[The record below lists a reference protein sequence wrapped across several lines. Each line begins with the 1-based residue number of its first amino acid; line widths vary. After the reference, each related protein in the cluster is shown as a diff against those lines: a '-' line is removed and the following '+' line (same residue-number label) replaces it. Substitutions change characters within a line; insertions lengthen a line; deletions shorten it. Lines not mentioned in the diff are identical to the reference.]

1 MRLREIICE
10 SPVEYSDEMPRE
22 IYYLRGDYSVGA
34 LKRDFNYLFTID
46 VGGRNVDFMLNRWN
60 TLLIGVYSGWE
71 NATDRVLPVFN
82 LKILETPLIK
92 VLPKE
97 LIGKKI
103 LQGSRIVLHADLRN
117 FNIAS
122 QVYKRLINR
131 GYAII
136 SDDTH
141 YEPARALW
149 LKLAKNSGNEYNVM
163 LCDVDHGPL
172 KDMDGKTINYDGSN
186 VPLEQVW
193 TTGSDYSG
201 SYIVLVMY

>member
-1 MRLREIICE
+1 MDIIKE
-10 SPVEYSDEMPRE
+10 APYLHPGEMPRE
-22 IYYLRGDYSVGA
+22 IYYLNGDYSVGA
-34 LKRDFNYLFTID
+34 LKRDFNYLFTIKTNN
-46 VGGRNVDFMLNRWN
+46 RSVDFMINKWD
-60 TLLIGVYSGWE
+60 TLLIGVVSGWQGSIG
-71 NATDRVLPVFN
+71 RILPVFN
-82 LKILETPLIK
+82 LQILETPLIK
-92 VLPKE
+92 NIPDIIKD
-97 LIGKKI
+97 KKI
-103 LQGSRIVLHADLRN
+103 LQGSRIVLKPDLRN